1 MKITA
6 VDTAEDLFLVEEIF
20 APELLLDL
28 STDNINWQIQSQ
40 QENFPRGV
48 VNANTCD
55 PTHSFY
61 KMAQYLNSPDV
72 EMYFTNFFQRDTLV
86 HDPRIWYDE
95 PGFHMKE
102 HIDGDENP
110 RPDVAL
116 QIYLGQNQGQ
126 SGTTFYH
133 IDKSVRYNFEYNYN
147 TGYLMKNNKTQLH
160 GVKTNSSEH
169 TRLSLYVG
177 MDFLK

>member
-6 VDTAEDLFLVEEIF
+6 VDSAKDLFLVEDIF
-20 APELLLDL
+20 APELLSDL
-28 STDNINWQIQSQ
+28 STDNIDWQVQGQ

-48 VNANTCD
+48 IDANTC
-55 PTHSFY
+55 PSSHSFY
-61 KMAQYLNSPDV
+61 RMAEYLNGAYIES
-72 EMYFTNFFQRDTLV
+72 YFTKFFKRDTLLHV
-86 HDPRIWYDE
+86 PRIWYDE
-95 PGFHMKE
+95 PGFSMKE
-102 HIDGDENP
+102 HIDGDQNP

-133 IDKSVRYNFEYNYN
+133 MDKSVRYDFEYNYN
-147 TGYLMKNNKTQLH
+147 TGYLMKNNKSQLH
-160 GVKTNSSEH
+160 GVKPNSSEH

-177 MDFLK
+177 MDFLN

>member
-6 VDTAEDLFLVEEIF
+6 VDSAKDLFLVEEMF

-28 STDNINWQIQSQ
+28 STDNIDWELQGEQK
-40 QENFPRGV
+40 NFPREV
-48 VNANTCD
+48 VYANTCD
-55 PTHSFY
+55 ARHSFY
-61 KMAQYLNSPDV
+61 KMAQYLNGPDI
-72 EMYFTNFFQRDTLV
+72 EMYFTKFFGRDTLV
-86 HDPRIWYDE
+86 HTQRIWYDK

-102 HIDGDENP
+102 HIDGGEQP

-116 QIYLGQNQGQ
+116 QIYLGQNQGH

-133 IDKSVRYNFEYNYN
+133 MDKSMRYNFEYNYN

-160 GVKTNSSEH
+160 GVKPNTCEH
-169 TRLSLYVG
+169 TRLSIYVG
-177 MDFLK
+177 MDFLN